1 MMELLGTKVMY
12 TTTTEVSGMEKIPY
26 GLYSKELRK
35 EAVKNAALG
44 LPSRY
49 SCYGKALAG
58 AASPSFILIGR
69 QIISFESNGNGR
81 PFVGGH
87 RMISSHAGEGTASAT
102 VKAETV

>member
-1 MMELLGTKVMY
+1 MMEPVGTKVMY

-35 EAVKNAALG
+35 EAAKDAALL

-49 SCYGKALAG
+49 SCNGNGVTIAQPR

-69 QIISFESNGNGR
+69 QIAS
-81 PFVGGH
+81 FVGGAQNDFT
-87 RMISSHAGEGTASAT
+87 SHAGEGTASAT
-102 VKAETV
+102 VKAGTV